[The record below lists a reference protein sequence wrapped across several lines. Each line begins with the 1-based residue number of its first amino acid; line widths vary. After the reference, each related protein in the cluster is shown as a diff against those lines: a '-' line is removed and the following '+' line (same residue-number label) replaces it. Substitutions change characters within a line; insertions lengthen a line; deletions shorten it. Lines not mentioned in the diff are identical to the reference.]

1 MAVTMHERRLER
13 GRRWWDLAA
22 RGSRTMYAQRI
33 LDELGLPDLDLRAG
47 HTVLDI
53 GCGYGDTFASLRE
66 AVAPGGRVIGLD
78 YSPGMVARARRRV
91 RENGWDDVEVRR
103 ADFTRAD
110 LEPESVDRAVA
121 FASISA
127 MPDVPAALSTAF
139 GVLRPGGLLVVF
151 DMKLRAAGWSTPLIW
166 LFAGLYRLLAGWAG
180 VDVLD
185 TARATFDDVTVPEA
199 PNRPG
204 RPQPEDGWPPLTYFV
219 ARKAD

>member
-1 MAVTMHERRLER
+1 
-13 GRRWWDLAA
+13 
-22 RGSRTMYAQRI
+22 MYAQRI

-110 LEPESVDRAVA
+110 LELESVDRAVA

-185 TARATFDDVTVPEA
+185 TGPCSTASVSASGWTSSVGRRETADVGPGPSAREVSPCPSNRSRNGCARRPTQRS
-199 PNRPG
+199 PNRS
-204 RPQPEDGWPPLTYFV
+204 T
-219 ARKAD
+219 